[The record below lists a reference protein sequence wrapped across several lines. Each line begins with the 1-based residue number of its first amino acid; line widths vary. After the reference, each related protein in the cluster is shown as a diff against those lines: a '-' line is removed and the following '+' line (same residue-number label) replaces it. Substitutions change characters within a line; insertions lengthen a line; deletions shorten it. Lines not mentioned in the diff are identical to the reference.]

1 MHEEDGA
8 LLTDL
13 IMENN
18 VLCPFPR
25 KMSSPDEI
33 LLKMV
38 RRIRQHLRRST
49 LESVVAMTREELR
62 LRYSKVSIGKI
73 RLTYLDGPPLIGI
86 HFTTISP
93 FFPGREEELITSER
107 YCWALSWSV
116 SLPYPGLLS
125 PCPCS
130 A

>member
-25 KMSSPDEI
+25 KMSSTSTSPDDI
-33 LLKMV
+33 VLNMV
-38 RRIRQHLRRST
+38 RSSRPHLRRST
-49 LESVVAMTREELR
+49 LESVVAMTRAELR
-62 LRYSKVSIGKI
+62 HRYTKVSIGKI

-86 HFTTISP
+86 QFTTISP
-93 FFPGREEELITSER
+93 FFPGREEELI
-107 YCWALSWSV
+107 
-116 SLPYPGLLS
+116 P
-125 PCPCS
+125 
-130 A
+130 